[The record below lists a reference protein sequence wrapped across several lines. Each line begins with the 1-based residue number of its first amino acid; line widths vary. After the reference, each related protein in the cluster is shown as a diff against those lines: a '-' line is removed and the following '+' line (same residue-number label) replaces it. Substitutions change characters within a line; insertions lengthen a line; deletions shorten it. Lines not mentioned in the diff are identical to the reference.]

1 MNKGTSMESPQE
13 TAREGIAQPDPE
25 RDPAAQSGTHAPGG
39 NRLNDIADEDI
50 DKVVPREPKETAQH
64 DHALGDADE
73 RDQPDESGEIP
84 RPL

>member
-1 MNKGTSMESPQE
+1 MNKGTSMGSPQE
-13 TAREGIAQPDPE
+13 TAREGIAQPDA
-25 RDPAAQSGTHAPGG
+25 AAQSGTHAPGG

-73 RDQPDESGEIP
+73 RDRPDESGEIP
-84 RPL
+84 RSL